1 MELKVKKILVLRDE
15 EISNLSTVVKM
26 AYCELLPYS
35 QQSGFTKYPE
45 YPSRIWG
52 ENVPNGNAAWL
63 TLNKCK
69 VAFVGHIET
78 FGPYWYQLRS
88 VEREIECDYFI
99 CCISKRRED
108 YLLDRLSRH
117 FNASIEEISFSR
129 NKEDQPTDEFKE
141 SQPTDKLEVCEF
153 YSRKIVDKLKSLC
166 DITGV
171 PSIETDRL
179 SVLKDEAKLYV
190 EKYYSSINEPQKL
203 TRENAI
209 KAYTSFNAE
218 WIKLMHSEAE
228 PYRYNLTLTSYYGYA
243 LTIFVQSA
251 ELLSKGILSVEI
263 VEWLTALVYCYEI
276 NTGSNGIYSTT
287 KELYISLSVCW
298 HKLGENFD
306 VNAIYTLRR
315 YLLNLFKN
323 EAEQPDATDSVYGF
337 RKVSTYFLEA
347 LIGHTLNIT
356 SPFEFNDPFDTPI
369 LKLYEGIHL
378 GELIKEAFNGTLKI
392 SCFTNLL
399 DKSYKCD
406 DQLKDSPMFLDPLM
420 WAHYADNHK
429 GVCIKYHFN
438 AMEFCKEST
447 RTVAVGFKDVK
458 YSSDE
463 LKVCG
468 GASSISMEDAFFL
481 KGTDW
486 EYENER
492 RLFCFDINGKG
503 SFGHYG
509 DTTDCIESVYFGLR
523 CPNEDKKAIIQILR
537 CNHSTTSRTEGG
549 GPGASN
555 SGIQFYQMTINY
567 QEFGTLEP
575 KELSPE
581 EINKLLRG

>member
-1 MELKVKKILVLRDE
+1 MEQKVKKILVLRDE
-15 EISNLSTVVKM
+15 EIPNLSTVVKM

-35 QQSGFTKYPE
+35 QQSGFTNYPE
-45 YPSRIWG
+45 YPSEIWG

-63 TLNKCK
+63 TLNRYKL
-69 VAFVGHIET
+69 AFIGHIET
-78 FGPYWYQLRS
+78 FEQAMYQWYS
-88 VEREIECDYFI
+88 IEREIRDENECDYVI
-99 CCISKRRED
+99 CCIGNRRRD
-108 YLLDRLSRH
+108 YVLDLLQDH
-117 FNASIEEISFSR
+117 FNTSIEEINFSR
-129 NKEDQPTDEFKE
+129 NKEEQPADELKK
-141 SQPTDKLEVCEF
+141 SQPADKLEVCEL
-153 YSRKIVDKLKSLC
+153 YSRKVVDKIKSLC
-166 DITGV
+166 DITSK
-171 PSIETDRL
+171 PSIERERL
-179 SVLKDEAKLYV
+179 SVLTEEAKLYV
-190 EKYYSSINEPQKL
+190 EKYSSSVNEPKIL
-203 TRENAI
+203 SSEDALR
-209 KAYTSFNAE
+209 AYSSFNAQWSKLIYINTDSE
-218 WIKLMHSEAE
+218 DNNIKS
-228 PYRYNLTLTSYYGYA
+228 SYAKA
-243 LTIFVQSA
+243 LTVFVQSA
-251 ELLSKGILSVEI
+251 GLLSKGILSVEI
-263 VEWLTALVYCYEI
+263 VEWLSAFVFCYEI
-276 NTGSNGIYSTT
+276 NTQFIS
-287 KELYISLSVCW
+287 LYRDKQKLYLSLSVCW

-306 VNAIYTLRR
+306 KESIYTLRW
-315 YLLNLFKN
+315 YLLSMFKE
-323 EAEQPDATDSVYGF
+323 EAEYTYPPQNVYGF

-468 GASSISMEDAFFL
+468 GASSISMEDAFSL

-492 RLFCFDINGKG
+492 RFFCFDINGKG

-509 DTTDCIESVYFGLR
+509 DTAGCIEAVYFGLR
-523 CPNEDKKAIIQILR
+523 CPNEDKKAIIV
-537 CNHSTTSRTEGG
+537 
-549 GPGASN
+549 
-555 SGIQFYQMTINY
+555 
-567 QEFGTLEP
+567 
-575 KELSPE
+575 
-581 EINKLLRG
+581 

>member
-1 MELKVKKILVLRDE
+1 MEPKVKKILVLRDE
-15 EISNLSTVVKM
+15 EIPNLSTVVKM

-63 TLNKCK
+63 NLNKCR

-78 FGPYWYQLRS
+78 FEPYWYQLRS
-88 VEREIECDYFI
+88 VGREIECDYFI
-99 CCISKRRED
+99 CCIDNRRDD
-108 YLLDRLSRH
+108 YLLDRLSGY
-117 FNASIEEISFSR
+117 FNASIEWINFSR
-129 NKEDQPTDEFKE
+129 NKEEQPAEEFKE
-141 SQPTDKLEVCEF
+141 DIPTDKLEVCEF

-166 DITGV
+166 GIIGK
-171 PSIETDRL
+171 PSIETEGLNKLAVSANSYVKNYRALKKDTPKFTKEDAIYFY
-179 SVLKDEAKLYV
+179 SSFNVEWGKVIYFNTDSDNYNVVLK
-190 EKYYSSINEPQKL
+190 SS
-203 TRENAI
+203 
-209 KAYTSFNAE
+209 
-218 WIKLMHSEAE
+218 
-228 PYRYNLTLTSYYGYA
+228 YGDA
-243 LTIFVQSA
+243 LTIFAQSA
-251 ELLSKGILSVEI
+251 EVLSISVES

-369 LKLYEGIHL
+369 LELYEGRHL
-378 GELIKEAFNGTLKI
+378 GELIKEAFKGTLKVA
-392 SCFTNLL
+392 CFST
-399 DKSYKCD
+399 ST
-406 DQLKDSPMFLDPLM
+406 FLAKLCLGGIKAFLSPLM

-429 GVCIKYHFN
+429 GVCIKYRFN
-438 AMEFCKEST
+438 AKEFCKENT
-447 RTVAVGFKDVK
+447 HTVAVGFKDVT
-458 YSSDE
+458 YSSKA
-463 LKVCG
+463 LKACG
-468 GASSISMEDAFFL
+468 CTSSISMDDAFFL

-509 DTTDCIESVYFGLR
+509 DTAGCIEAVYFGLR
-523 CPNEDKKAIIQILR
+523 CSNEDKKAIIQILR
-537 CNHSTTSRTEGG
+537 CNHSTTSGTEKEGTV
-549 GPGASN
+549 AS
-555 SGIQFYQMTINY
+555 SSSIQFHQMTINH
-567 QEFGTLEP
+567 QEFGMLEP
-575 KELSPE
+575 KELSTE
-581 EINKLLRG
+581 EIDELLRE

>member
-1 MELKVKKILVLRDE
+1 MEPKVKKILVLRDE
-15 EISNLSTVVKM
+15 EIPNLSTVVKM

-45 YPSRIWG
+45 YSSRIWA

-63 TLNKCK
+63 TLNRYRL
-69 VAFVGHIET
+69 AFFGFVETYRQFRHQWYEIE
-78 FGPYWYQLRS
+78 S
-88 VEREIECDYFI
+88 DNECDYYTI
-99 CCISKRRED
+99 CCISNRRED

-117 FNASIEEISFSR
+117 FNASIEEISPSR
-129 NKEDQPTDEFKE
+129 SKEDQPADEFKE
-141 SQPTDKLEVCEF
+141 SQPTDKLEVCKL
-153 YSRKIVDKLKSLC
+153 YSRKIVNKIKSLC
-166 DITGV
+166 GITGK
-171 PSIETDRL
+171 PSIGTEEVEELARL
-179 SVLKDEAKLYV
+179 ASSYV
-190 EKYYSSINEPQKL
+190 MSYYSVEDKKPKL
-203 TRENAI
+203 TEDNAF
-209 KAYTSFNAE
+209 KAYISFNVE
-218 WIKLMHSEAE
+218 WSKLIYFNAKSDEFNLM
-228 PYRYNLTLTSYYGYA
+228 YRSTYGEA
-243 LTIFVQSA
+243 LTVFIQSA
-251 ELLSKGILSVEI
+251 ELLSKERLPVEI
-263 VEWLTALVYCYEI
+263 VEWLCAFVYCYEI
-276 NTGSNGIYSTT
+276 NPQSIRIYG
-287 KELYISLSVCW
+287 KELYLSLSVCW

-369 LKLYEGIHL
+369 LELYEGRHL
-378 GELIKEAFNGTLKI
+378 GELIKEAFKGTLKVA
-392 SCFTNLL
+392 CFST
-399 DKSYKCD
+399 ST
-406 DQLKDSPMFLDPLM
+406 FLAKLCLGRIKAFLSPLM

-429 GVCIKYHFN
+429 GVCIKYRFN
-438 AMEFCKEST
+438 AKKFCKEST
-447 RTVAVGFKDVK
+447 RTVAVGFKDIT
-458 YSSDE
+458 YSSKA
-463 LKVCG
+463 LKACG
-468 GASSISMEDAFFL
+468 CTSSISMDDAFFL

-509 DTTDCIESVYFGLR
+509 DTAGCIETVYFGLR
-523 CPNEDKKAIIQILR
+523 CPKEDKKAIIQILR
-537 CNHSTTSRTEGG
+537 CNHGTTCGTEEDGA
-549 GPGASN
+549 GASN

-575 KELSPE
+575 IELSPE
-581 EINKLLRG
+581 EIDKLLIG